1 MDCKEAQALVPG
13 YIKHELYA
21 DTLGEFLAH
30 VKSCSDCY
38 EELEVYYSIDMGLKV
53 LDGKLANV
61 VNLKA
66 SMEQALRDSER
77 QLKKRHWFYVTYY
90 AMNTIVFWAVVAT
103 FLMQA
108 RLYLGFIQ

>member
-1 MDCKEAQALVPG
+1 MDCKEAQALVPE
-13 YIKHELYA
+13 YIKQELDA

-66 SMEQALRDSER
+66 SMEQALRISER
-77 QLKKRHWFYVTYY
+77 QLRQKYWFQVCRYTL
-90 AMNTIVFWAVVAT
+90 NTVVFWAIVAT
-103 FLMQA
+103 LIMQV
-108 RLYLGFIQ
+108 RLYFGFV